1 MFDFQSPSFFT
12 RSPCS
17 TILYVCVC
25 LHCWV
30 TQKGKPFRISI
41 IKICIWG
48 CAYPPTLET
57 CCKYNHIIISAKSWS
72 NSNNS
77 FFNNVQ
83 QNLSSFQDYYV
94 WFSCFPNTSG
104 WFWCHEKTHG
114 RFPSNLWNNN
124 FPGVEEIP
132 GSRSNLRSAHGIF
145 PICVY
150 FTPQK
155 MLDPE
160 ALGCYKCQFRFRGI
174 YIHKSTLAIPASN
187 ILEMLVIVCPES
199 KEMNHQD
206 EARQQQVLD
215 VSGFP
220 HVKDNGVS

>member
-48 CAYPPTLET
+48 CVYPPTLET

-104 WFWCHEKTHG
+104 WFG
-114 RFPSNLWNNN
+114 AMSSL
-124 FPGVEEIP
+124 
-132 GSRSNLRSAHGIF
+132 
-145 PICVY
+145 
-150 FTPQK
+150 
-155 MLDPE
+155 M
-160 ALGCYKCQFRFRGI
+160 
-174 YIHKSTLAIPASN
+174 
-187 ILEMLVIVCPES
+187 
-199 KEMNHQD
+199 
-206 EARQQQVLD
+206 D
-215 VSGFP
+215 VSFKPLEQQLPRCRRDSRESVQSEVGPWDFP
-220 HVKDNGVS
+220 NLCLLHPPKNVGSGSIRLL